1 MSTPGEDSRP
11 SDTEEWLAAA
21 RRWRTQSP
29 GTQSVLSVQRGIA
42 EELGSKPSLVKLKEA
57 LRQAGTEFDGWVDG
71 LRDAPQHRSGR
82 EIFSSWLAADPSAR
96 SSISAELVTALEGVS
111 SDAELVAV
119 ARALGEAMTQVESWC
134 LKYPQS
140 SDLVDALETLNQMA
154 KG

>member
-1 MSTPGEDSRP
+1 MVSAMRRSIDAEGTSGHH
-11 SDTEEWLAAA
+11 SD
-21 RRWRTQSP
+21 
-29 GTQSVLSVQRGIA
+29 
-42 EELGSKPSLVKLKEA
+42 
-57 LRQAGTEFDGWVDG
+57 
-71 LRDAPQHRSGR
+71 

-96 SSISAELVTALEGVS
+96 SSISAELVTALEGDS